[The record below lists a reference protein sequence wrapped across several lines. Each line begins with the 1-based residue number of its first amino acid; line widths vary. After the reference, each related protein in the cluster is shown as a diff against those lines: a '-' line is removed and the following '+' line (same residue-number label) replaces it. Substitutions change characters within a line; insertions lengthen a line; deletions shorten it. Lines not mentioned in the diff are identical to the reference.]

1 MSRVFSRGLTSEHTH
16 VWSPVG
22 ISNNLIWA
30 SECLPKPFARLDE
43 RLHPKAPDPVQVD
56 GKFVPERFSPGLC
69 AWVREVQLY
78 EYEEKNYTYYPH
90 PKSDARCF
98 RITSDGRNPVK
109 EYLMVQP
116 GAVRSSDA

>member
-1 MSRVFSRGLTSEHTH
+1 MAFLPSDWPSFLWGA
-16 VWSPVG
+16 G
-22 ISNNLIWA
+22 IGAVAAFGTGFLQKA
-30 SECLPKPFARLDE
+30 GEKAFARLDE

-78 EYEEKNYTYYPH
+78 EYEAKNYTYYPH

-116 GAVRSSDA
+116 GAATQ